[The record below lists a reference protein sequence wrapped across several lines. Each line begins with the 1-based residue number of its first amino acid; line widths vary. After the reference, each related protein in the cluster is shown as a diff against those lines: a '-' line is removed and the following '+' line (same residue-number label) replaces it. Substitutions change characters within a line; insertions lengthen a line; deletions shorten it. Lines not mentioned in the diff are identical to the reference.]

1 VRDKGLSGAV
11 NMIDPLP
18 GGEVSEGFTIFDAVT
33 VAKILAPQGRLKGA
47 A

>member
-1 VRDKGLSGAV
+1 
-11 NMIDPLP
+11 MIDPLP